1 MAFGQNRPL
10 EFIRR
15 HSADRYDRLIPFIP
29 HVLNSEGYPNLDAE
43 MEEWCRHWSVGNKD
57 FQSEKSVYCIDRFN
71 ALKKEVIKRGYDPE
85 KLQCWSSYVAEMN
98 ADHGY

>member
-1 MAFGQNRPL
+1 MFGNNRPL

-29 HVLNSEGYPNLDAE
+29 HVLNKEGFPSLDDE
-43 MEEWCRHWSVGNKD
+43 MEEWLRHWSVGNKE
-57 FQSEKSVYCIDRFN
+57 FQTEKSLYCLDRFN
-71 ALKKEVIKRGYDPE
+71 ALKKEVIKRGYDHE
-85 KLQCWSSYVAEMN
+85 KLKCWPRYLDELN